1 MLSNTTAEV
10 RRYYDRHTA
19 RFIAYGQGG
28 VEGAI
33 HRAVWGAG
41 VTTHEQAFHYVDDCL
56 SKAFLTL
63 PSSDGSRHVIDLGC
77 GVGASLCYLAR
88 QLPIL
93 GTGVTLS
100 PVQARLARARIH
112 AAELTDRL
120 RCIEGD
126 FTDLTLELPHADMVC
141 AIESFVH
148 SANPTAFFAQ
158 CARIVRP
165 GGILAIC
172 DDMRRPTIDVAAHR
186 VITRFRR
193 GWHIHTLIDRNE
205 LRQLA
210 TAAGFTHRSTE
221 DLTPHLEL
229 GRPRDRALALLTALI
244 GWLPIDSIL
253 GHLTGGSALHSCLE
267 RGWIGYDLALFDR
280 SQ

>member
-1 MLSNTTAEV
+1 MPSNSTAEV

-63 PSSDGSRHVIDLGC
+63 PSSNGSRHIIDLGC

-186 VITRFRR
+186 VINRFRR
-193 GWHIHTLIDRNE
+193 GWHIHTLVDRNE

-210 TAAGFTHRSTE
+210 TASGFTHRSTE

-253 GHLTGGSALHSCLE
+253 GHVTGGSALHSCLE
-267 RGWIGYDLALFDR
+267 RGWIGYDLALFHR